1 MRAKWVVAQRSRH
14 SDEQIAYVLRQAEGG
29 TPVADVCRTM
39 GISEATFYIYGLLPL
54 CKSSSSMT
62 VRTNAYV
69 YSASAANHGSAPM
82 GNPHARASTTGRPE
96 WPI

>member
-1 MRAKWVVAQRSRH
+1 MKGKRFSE
-14 SDEQIAYVLRQAEGG
+14 EQIIAVLKESEAGAKTKEL
-29 TPVADVCRTM
+29 CRRH